1 MNGLRGM
8 CARIVAAPAFNGLII
23 AMILITALGLG
34 LETSQA
40 IHVSFGHV
48 IQWAFHVALAVFVIE
63 AAIKL
68 TAVAPRFER
77 YFRDGWNL
85 FDFVIL
91 VLALMPDAG
100 EFALIARLA
109 RLLRVLRVVTVVPQ
123 LRIIVSTLIRS
134 LPGLANVGLL
144 LSSVFY
150 VYAIAGVHLFR
161 DHDPTHWRSLGIALL
176 SLFRVMTLEDWTDIM
191 YVAMELH
198 PMAWLFF
205 VSFVMLAAVIMIN
218 LVIAV
223 VINNLRDARLEV
235 GGRGAELGDVGAGA
249 EGAIAGPTEDG
260 GADGRVVTQQLE
272 LRPQLIAHLEVD
284 RVEPLR
290 AVEREPDDVALTLGE
305 DEGAA
310 HGAASPD
317 ALGGS
322 RMAVA
327 PPLRPSLA

>member
-1 MNGLRGM
+1 MNGLRSV

-34 LETSQA
+34 LETSQTVHA
-40 IHVSFGHV
+40 DFGHA
-48 IQWAFHVALAVFVIE
+48 IRWAFHVALAVFVIE

-77 YFRDGWNL
+77 YFKDGWNL
-85 FDFVIL
+85 FDFAIL
-91 VLALMPDAG
+91 VLALMPEAG

-123 LRIIVSTLIRS
+123 LRVIISTLVRS
-134 LPGLANVGLL
+134 LPGLGHVGLL
-144 LSSVFY
+144 LAAVFY

-161 DHDPTHWRSLGIALL
+161 DHDPIHWRNLGIALL

-223 VINNLRDARLEV
+223 VINNLHDARLEV
-235 GGRGAELGDVGAGA
+235 TPVRGE
-249 EGAIAGPTEDG
+249 ESEDE
-260 GADGRVVTQQLE
+260 ATLRSVREEAASARAALE
-272 LRPQLIAHLEVD
+272 
-284 RVEPLR
+284 RVE
-290 AVEREPDDVALTLGE
+290 
-305 DEGAA
+305 
-310 HGAASPD
+310 SI
-317 ALGGS
+317 
-322 RMAVA
+322 
-327 PPLRPSLA
+327 LAKMKK

>member
-1 MNGLRGM
+1 MNRLRRT
-8 CARIVAAPAFNGLII
+8 CARIVDAPAFNGLII

-34 LETSQA
+34 VETSQTMHAEWGHA
-40 IHVSFGHV
+40 IR
-48 IQWAFHVALAVFVIE
+48 WAFHVALAVFVIE

-85 FDFVIL
+85 FDFAIL
-91 VLALMPDAG
+91 VLALLPEAG

-123 LRIIVSTLIRS
+123 LRVIISTLVRS
-134 LPGLANVGLL
+134 LPGLGHVMLL
-144 LSSVFY
+144 LSAVFY

-161 DHDPTHWRSLGIALL
+161 DHDPTHWRNLGIALL

-223 VINNLRDARLEV
+223 VINNLHDARLEV
-235 GGRGAELGDVGAGA
+235 TPVRGE
-249 EGAIAGPTEDG
+249 EDEDE
-260 GADGRVVTQQLE
+260 ATLRSVREEAASARAALE
-272 LRPQLIAHLEVD
+272 
-284 RVEPLR
+284 RVE
-290 AVEREPDDVALTLGE
+290 
-305 DEGAA
+305 
-310 HGAASPD
+310 SI
-317 ALGGS
+317 
-322 RMAVA
+322 
-327 PPLRPSLA
+327 LAKMKK

>member
-1 MNGLRGM
+1 MNGLRRM
-8 CARIVAAPAFNGLII
+8 CARIVDAPAFNGLVI

-34 LETSQA
+34 VESSQTMHA
-40 IHVSFGHV
+40 EWGHV
-48 IQWAFHVALAVFVIE
+48 IRWAFHVALAVFVIE

-77 YFRDGWNL
+77 YFKDGWNL
-85 FDFVIL
+85 FDFAIL
-91 VLALMPDAG
+91 VLALLPEAG

-123 LRIIVSTLIRS
+123 LRIIISTLVRS
-134 LPGLANVGLL
+134 LPGLGNVMLL
-144 LSSVFY
+144 LLAVFY

-161 DHDPTHWRSLGIALL
+161 DHDPTHWRNLGIALL

-223 VINNLRDARLEV
+223 VINNLHDARLEV
-235 GGRGAELGDVGAGA
+235 TPVKGE
-249 EGAIAGPTEDG
+249 EDEDE
-260 GADGRVVTQQLE
+260 AT
-272 LRPQLIAHLEVD
+272 
-284 RVEPLR
+284 LR
-290 AVEREPDDVALTLGE
+290 AVREE
-305 DEGAA
+305 
-310 HGAASPD
+310 AASARA
-317 ALGGS
+317 ALERVES
-322 RMAVA
+322 I
-327 PPLRPSLA
+327 LAKMKK

>member
-1 MNGLRGM
+1 MNGLRQL
-8 CARIVAAPAFNGLII
+8 CARLVAAPAFNVLII

-34 LETSQA
+34 LETSQ
-40 IHVSFGHV
+40 SFHARYHDM
-48 IQWAFHVALAVFVIE
+48 IEWAYQVALAVFVLE
-63 AAIKL
+63 AAVKL

-91 VLALMPDAG
+91 VLALLPEAG

-123 LRIIVSTLIRS
+123 LRLIVSTLIRS

-144 LSSVFY
+144 LSAVFY

-161 DHDPTHWRSLGIALL
+161 DHDPTHWRNLGIALL

-223 VINNLRDARLEV
+223 VINNLHDARLELTPV
-235 GGRGAELGDVGAGA
+235 KGE
-249 EGAIAGPTEDG
+249 EDEDQ
-260 GADGRVVTQQLE
+260 AM
-272 LRPQLIAHLEVD
+272 
-284 RVEPLR
+284 LR
-290 AVEREPDDVALTLGE
+290 AVREEAASARAALERVEAALT
-305 DEGAA
+305 
-310 HGAASPD
+310 
-317 ALGGS
+317 
-322 RMAVA
+322 RMKK
-327 PPLRPSLA
+327 

>member
-1 MNGLRGM
+1 MNELRRL
-8 CARIVAAPAFNGLII
+8 CARIVAAPAFNGLVI
-23 AMILITALGLG
+23 AMILVTALGLG

-40 IHVSFGHV
+40 FHASYGNA
-48 IQWAFHVALAVFVIE
+48 IQWAYHVALGVFVVE

-68 TAVAPRFER
+68 TAVSPRFER
-77 YFRDGWNL
+77 YFKDGWNL

-91 VLALMPDAG
+91 VLALLPEAG

-161 DHDPTHWRSLGIALL
+161 DHDPTHWRNLGIALL

-198 PMAWLFF
+198 SMAWLFF

-223 VINNLRDARLEV
+223 VINNLHDARLEV
-235 GGRGAELGDVGAGA
+235 RPVKGD
-249 EGAIAGPTEDG
+249 ESEDEQTLRTVREE
-260 GADGRVVTQQLE
+260 AANARAALE
-272 LRPQLIAHLEVD
+272 
-284 RVEPLR
+284 RVE
-290 AVEREPDDVALTLGE
+290 TI
-305 DEGAA
+305 
-310 HGAASPD
+310 
-317 ALGGS
+317 
-322 RMAVA
+322 
-327 PPLRPSLA
+327 LAKMKK